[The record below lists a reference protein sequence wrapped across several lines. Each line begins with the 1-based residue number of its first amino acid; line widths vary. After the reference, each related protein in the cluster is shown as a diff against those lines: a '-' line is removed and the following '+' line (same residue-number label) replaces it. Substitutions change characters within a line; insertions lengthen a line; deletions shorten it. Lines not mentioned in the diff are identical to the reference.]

1 MTWRGVMRLLVGLVL
16 GLVFFTVLA
25 TMIFLIG
32 TGLFWHFQHPFW
44 QWWLYLFE
52 ASGDPTV
59 RAWLV
64 ISGVPAFAIPFLAG
78 VVQLVRGRRVTGWS
92 LRRDHAP
99 TKPVD
104 APIRAPTDMC
114 GRPAGFKVASQ
125 RSMGAVRLRSCVR
138 LLRAVYDR
146 EPRWVPRMAFQNNQ
160 PALRCLCR
168 ALDVCHSSARPIA
181 IFSYRS

>member
-1 MTWRGVMRLLVGLVL
+1 MTRKLELHVNGQVHMVEAEPDSMLLY
-16 GLVFFTVLA
+16 A
-25 TMIFLIG
+25 
-32 TGLFWHFQHPFW
+32 
-44 QWWLYLFE
+44 
-52 ASGDPTV
+52 
-59 RAWLV
+59 
-64 ISGVPAFAIPFLAG
+64 
-78 VVQLVRGRRVTGWS
+78 
-92 LRRDHAP
+92 LR
-99 TKPVD
+99 
-104 APIRAPTDMC
+104 DMC